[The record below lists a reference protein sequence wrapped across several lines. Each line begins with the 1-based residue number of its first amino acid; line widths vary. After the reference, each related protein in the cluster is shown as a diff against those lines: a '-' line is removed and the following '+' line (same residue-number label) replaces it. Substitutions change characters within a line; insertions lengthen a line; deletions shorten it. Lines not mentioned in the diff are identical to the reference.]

1 MITHRDIGDS
11 AGSKGG
17 GVCDTRPT
25 HRDEAGDDD
34 DDEKKKREQAWLR
47 NDLI

>member
-1 MITHRDIGDS
+1 MISVIRPDRRE
-11 AGSKGG
+11 GG
-17 GVCDTRPT
+17 EGVCDTRPT